1 MKKTIII
8 LSGIIVI
15 LLLTI
20 IFLLNDRTK
29 TIEGNILVVGSD
41 YLLISTDDNVDY
53 IINTK
58 NTDYTIGDKIKIEI
72 NHINKNKTPY
82 EANAKN
88 ITIITKHEKT
98 ENNEETNKEEQ
109 KNENITNNEK
119 PVLDNNNNQ
128 ETNYSD
134 TDIINY
140 FEDLKNKITNY
151 TSEHD
156 ISQEIKQKFVT
167 CIDFLF
173 YDKAIG
179 GKTFKELTN
188 ETKIKVLELTLYIDS
203 KIDTVFPGYKD
214 SISSSYQNIK
224 NKVITLYLDVT
235 TDICTNNQELC
246 NTAKEGFQNLKE
258 KFRITWELINV
269 LAGTGLTKL
278 KDWYGIWRYN

>member
-29 TIEGNILVVGSD
+29 TIEGTILVVGSD
-41 YLLISTDDNVDY
+41 YLLVSTDDNIDY

-58 NTDYTIGDKIKIEI
+58 NTNYTIGDKIKIEA

-82 EANAKN
+82 EVKTKN
-88 ITIITKHEKT
+88 ISVITK
-98 ENNEETNKEEQ
+98 NNKEEQ
-109 KNENITNNEK
+109 KEETNKDEPKNENATSNDK
-119 PVLDNNNNQ
+119 PISGNNNQ
-128 ETNYSD
+128 EIKYSD

-140 FEDLKNKITNY
+140 FEDLKNKLTNY

-156 ISQEIKQKFVT
+156 ISKEIKEKFVIG
-167 CIDFLF
+167 IDFLF

-188 ETKIKVLELTLYIDS
+188 TAKIKVLEIAMYIDS

-214 SISSSYQNIK
+214 SINQSYQNIK
-224 NKVITLYLDVT
+224 SKIITLYLDT
-235 TDICTNNQELC
+235 TTTICNNDPNLC
-246 NTAKEGFQNLKE
+246 KTAKEGFQNLKE
-258 KFRITWELINV
+258 NFGITWDLIKD

-278 KDWYGIWRYN
+278 KDWYEIWRYN

>member
-1 MKKTIII
+1 MKKKIII
-8 LSGIIVI
+8 LIAIITI

-20 IFLLNDRTK
+20 ILLLNNKTK
-29 TIEGNILVVGSD
+29 TIEANILVVGSD
-41 YLLISTDDNVDY
+41 YLLVSTDDEIDY

-58 NTDYTIGDKIKIEI
+58 NKDFAIGDKIKIEI

-88 ITIITKHEKT
+88 ITIITKYEES
-98 ENNEETNKEEQ
+98 ENNEETNKEEP
-109 KNENITNNEK
+109 KNENITNNNK
-119 PVLDNNNNQ
+119 PATDNNNNQ
-128 ETNYSD
+128 VTKYSD
-134 TDIINY
+134 KDIINY
-140 FEDLKNKITNY
+140 FENLKNKITNY
-151 TSEHD
+151 NNEHD

-214 SISSSYQNIK
+214 SISQSYQNIK

-258 KFRITWELINV
+258 NFGITWDLIKD
-269 LAGTGLTKL
+269 LAGTGISKL
-278 KDWYGIWRYN
+278 KDWYEIWRYN

>member
-1 MKKTIII
+1 MKKKIII
-8 LSGIIVI
+8 LITIITIILLSVI
-15 LLLTI
+15 LLI
-20 IFLLNDRTK
+20 LNNKTK
-29 TIEGNILVVGSD
+29 TIEANILVVGSD
-41 YLLISTDDNVDY
+41 YLLISTDDKIDY

-58 NTDYTIGDKIKIEI
+58 NTEYNVGDKIKIEI
-72 NHINKNKTPY
+72 THINKNKTPY
-82 EANAKN
+82 EATAKN
-88 ITIITKHEKT
+88 ITIITKYKEQ
-98 ENNEETNKEEQ
+98 ETNKEEP
-109 KNENITNNEK
+109 KNENITNNNK
-119 PVLDNNNNQ
+119 PATDNNNNQ
-128 ETNYSD
+128 ETKYSD
-134 TDIINY
+134 KDIINY
-140 FEDLKNKITNY
+140 FENLKNKITNY
-151 TSEHD
+151 NNEHD

-258 KFRITWELINV
+258 NFGITWDLIKD
-269 LAGTGLTKL
+269 LAGTGIPKL
-278 KDWYGIWRYN
+278 KDWYEIWRYN